1 MTCAFGRNSLISK
14 WDAAEARPSIEQ
26 IRDGGFCVNSALF
39 SPIFSRARE
48 KIGSS
53 ETTCSCKSARIN
65 PSGASRQLPL
75 HKGAL
80 VRAQVESLPFQ
91 GRWLGEA
98 ETERSS
104 QICSNPSVSAAPSQH
119 PYPFCPFGTFPPDR
133 GNRPLEG
140 EPWGC
145 FTARRS
151 RPFCRP
157 CAGSCSRDRMRA
169 RRLLCRC
176 SRDMPCRRAAA
187 RSFRGWGGRAPPRLR
202 RRQA

>member
-48 KIGSS
+48 KIGPS

-98 ETERSS
+98 VVELVRPIREKTE
-104 QICSNPSVSAAPSQH
+104 QLLADKA
-119 PYPFCPFGTFPPDR
+119 Y
-133 GNRPLEG
+133 LESIYKEG
-140 EPWGC
+140 AERASYLANKTLRKVYKKVG
-145 FTARRS
+145 FVAR
-151 RPFCRP
+151 
-157 CAGSCSRDRMRA
+157 
-169 RRLLCRC
+169 
-176 SRDMPCRRAAA
+176 
-187 RSFRGWGGRAPPRLR
+187 
-202 RRQA
+202 

>member
-48 KIGSS
+48 KIGPSG
-53 ETTCSCKSARIN
+53 TTCSCKSARIN

-98 ETERSS
+98 VTERSS
-104 QICSNPSVSAAPSQH
+104 QICSNLSVSAAPSQH

-140 EPWGC
+140 EPRN
-145 FTARRS
+145 AHRRKYS
-151 RPFCRP
+151 KAGDDLSVSLRLPAPLGGEP
-157 CAGSCSRDRMRA
+157 CGEKS
-169 RRLLCRC
+169 
-176 SRDMPCRRAAA
+176 
-187 RSFRGWGGRAPPRLR
+187 PPRGARGLLFTVSVWFYP
-202 RRQA
+202 QKTLS

>member
-48 KIGSS
+48 KIGPS

-80 VRAQVESLPFQ
+80 VWAQVESLPFQ

-104 QICSNPSVSAAPSQH
+104 QICSNLSVSAAPSQH

-140 EPWGC
+140 EPWRC

-151 RPFCRP
+151 RPSCRP

-176 SRDMPCRRAAA
+176 SQDMPCRRAAA

-202 RRQA
+202 RRRA